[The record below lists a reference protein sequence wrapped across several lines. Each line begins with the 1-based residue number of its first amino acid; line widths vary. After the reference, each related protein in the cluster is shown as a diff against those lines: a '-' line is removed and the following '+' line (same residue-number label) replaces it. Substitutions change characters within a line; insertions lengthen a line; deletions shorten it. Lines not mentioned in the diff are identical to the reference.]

1 MRLTEDE
8 QQIIY
13 RNIMNSFKN
22 ITTTDRSDDDKTFRE
37 KTTNELSNR
46 DVEYTELLTHFVSI
60 TKIRNLIKE
69 IFKWLFLSTVIIS
82 IFILLFLICSLFK
95 KFRSEDISK
104 LAEFVPL
111 LTTSLIGFVSA
122 IIAIPITITKYLF
135 STKEDEN
142 ITQIILH
149 TQEHDTNGRQWI
161 MDAKDLDEVF
171 GEKTNKKKQK
181 KENSKDIV

>member
-1 MRLTEDE
+1 MRTTEDE

-13 RNIMNSFKN
+13 RNIINSYKDMVEN
-22 ITTTDRSDDDKTFRE
+22 LRSDDNETFRE
-37 KTTNELSNR
+37 KTTKELSKR
-46 DVEYTELLTHFVSI
+46 DIEYTELLTHFVDI
-60 TKIRNLIKE
+60 TKIRNHIKE
-69 IFKWLFLSTVIIS
+69 IFKWLFLATIIVS
-82 IFILLFLICSLFK
+82 ICVLLFVIFSLFK
-95 KFRSEDISK
+95 KFRSEDIDK
-104 LAEFVPL
+104 VVEFIPL
-111 LTTSLIGFVSA
+111 LTTSLVGFVSA

-171 GEKTNKKKQK
+171 GEKNKK
-181 KENSKDIV
+181 N